1 MWDDPKALNTI
12 ALALVACSLAMLV
25 AVSTLWA
32 SRLPAFAIHRVVVTG
47 ELKEVNPA
55 HLEAVAR
62 EALRG
67 TFFTLNL
74 DSARAAFVRV
84 PWVRTASV
92 RRLWPDRL
100 EVSVTEHEPLAR
112 WNDSALVNT
121 YGEVFQAD
129 CARELPAFVGP

>member
-1 MWDDPKALNTI
+1 MTRWFKRI

-62 EALRG
+62 EALRTRLG
-67 TFFTLNL
+67 
-74 DSARAAFVRV
+74 AA
-84 PWVRTASV
+84 A
-92 RRLWPDRL
+92 
-100 EVSVTEHEPLAR
+100 
-112 WNDSALVNT
+112 
-121 YGEVFQAD
+121 
-129 CARELPAFVGP
+129 